1 MKRTELTREENN
13 EYYDNYIHQIPE
25 DLSLKDAYQQSIS
38 ELVEFFSA
46 IPEEKGTYR
55 YAEGKWSIKEVFQH
69 LIDSER
75 IFAYRMFR
83 IGRGDKA
90 ALAGFNQDDYIEPSG
105 ADAKTMIALIEE
117 FKILRK
123 STISILNSLGN
134 EDLKHLGTA
143 SGMGISAR
151 ALAFIILGH
160 ERWHMKI
167 IRERY
172 L

>member
-1 MKRTELTREENN
+1 MKITVLNREENN

-38 ELVEFFSA
+38 EVVEFFTA
-46 IPEEKGTYR
+46 IPEEKGIYR

-90 ALAGFNQDDYIEPSG
+90 ALAGFDQNEYIEPSG
-105 ADAKTMIALIEE
+105 ADAKTMTALIEE
-117 FKILRK
+117 FQVHIEVMNGIERK
-123 STISILNSLGN
+123 FGQSKVLIN
-134 EDLKHLGTA
+134 A
-143 SGMGISAR
+143 
-151 ALAFIILGH
+151 
-160 ERWHMKI
+160 
-167 IRERY
+167 
-172 L
+172 